1 MDTRNSDFIKV
12 FEGFWNSYSSAK
24 EIVECLYTNSI
35 GFTKREISKK
45 AKISEGGTLTNYLNG
60 LLASDFIIKYAPFGY
75 SKKVPYYKLVD
86 PFYLFYLHF
95 CQTNVENEF
104 FSVRIFLAIN

>member
-12 FEGFWNSYSSAK
+12 FEGLWNSYSSAK

-60 LLASDFIIKYAPFGY
+60 LLASDFIIKYVPFRY
-75 SKKVPYYKLVD
+75 SKKSTLLQVGRSFL
-86 PFYLFYLHF
+86 PFLFAFLPNKCRKRF
-95 CQTNVENEF
+95 F
-104 FSVRIFLAIN
+104 FS